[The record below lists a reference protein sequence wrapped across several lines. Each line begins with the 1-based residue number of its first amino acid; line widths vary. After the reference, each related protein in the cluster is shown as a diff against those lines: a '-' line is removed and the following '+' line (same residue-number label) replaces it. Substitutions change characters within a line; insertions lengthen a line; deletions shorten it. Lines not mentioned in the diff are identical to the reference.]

1 MGDRSAL
8 IVAIGTY
15 QDPELRQLR
24 APAQDAAALAE
35 VLATSTIGAF
45 QVQPVVDQPS
55 HQIAH
60 ELERFF
66 AGRGREDL
74 LLVHLSC
81 HGVKD
86 DEGRLFFAATNTE
99 RHWLAST
106 AVSARFLNELMDGC
120 RARSI
125 VLLLD
130 CCYSGAVLQGSR
142 GIPASSSRSGFRDR
156 GVPS

>member
-8 IVAIGTY
+8 IVTTGTY

-35 VLATSTIGAF
+35 VLEASTIGGF
-45 QVQPVVDQPS
+45 QVRPVIDQPS

-60 ELERFF
+60 ELDRFF
-66 AGRGREDL
+66 DSRGREDL
-74 LLVHLSC
+74 LLVHMSC
-81 HGVKD
+81 HGIKD

-99 RHWLAST
+99 RRWLAST
-106 AVSARFLNELMDGC
+106 ALPARFLNELMDGC

-130 CCYSGAVLQGSR
+130 CCTWSATTV
-142 GIPASSSRSGFRDR
+142 SRSR
-156 GVPS
+156 